1 MGEAT
6 TSVGSRLSLTSSRK
20 GVQLSSHRKIAL
32 VTGVFFIITIIPAP
46 IAAFILYAP
55 VLNDPDY
62 VVGAGA
68 DTSVLLGAFFEVIIA
83 IAIIGTAV
91 TLFPIVK
98 RQNEGF
104 ALGYVAARVL
114 ESTVIV
120 VGIISL
126 LSVVTLRQ
134 DLAGAA
140 GADAAS
146 LVTVGKSLVA
156 VHDWTFLLGPGLV
169 PGVNG
174 VLLGYLMYSS
184 RLVPRPLALLGLVG
198 GPVLFASGIAVLFGL
213 IEAGSVWQGIST
225 IPVAAFEVLLGIW
238 LIVKGF
244 NPSAPLLTASAT

>member
-1 MGEAT
+1 VDST
-6 TSVGSRLSLTSSRK
+6 RK
-20 GVQLSSHRKIAL
+20 TAL
-32 VTGVFFIITIIPAP
+32 VTGVFFVITIIASIPALG
-46 IAAFILYAP
+46 FYGP

-62 VVGAGA
+62 IIGAGA
-68 DTSVLLGAFFEVIIA
+68 DTGVARGAFLEVITA
-83 IAIIGTAV
+83 IACIGTAV
-91 TLFPIVK
+91 TLFPILK
-98 RQNEGF
+98 RQHEGV

-146 LVTVGKSLVA
+146 LVTVGRSLVA
-156 VHDWTFLLGPGLV
+156 VHDWTFLLGPGLL

-174 VLLGYLMYSS
+174 LLLGYLMYRSN
-184 RLVPRPLALLGLVG
+184 LVPRGMALLGLIG

-213 IEAGSVWQGIST
+213 YQQVSVWSLVAT
-225 IPVAAFEVLLGIW
+225 VPVFAWEASLGIY
-238 LIVKGF
+238 LMVKGF
-244 NPSAPLLTASAT
+244 KPSPLTAGTTAATTPSADREFAA

>member
-1 MGEAT
+1 LWRRVIGKPPGRFEELAAYSSFARIAT
-6 TSVGSRLSLTSSRK
+6 PMTTDP
-20 GVQLSSHRKIAL
+20 L

-55 VLNDPDY
+55 VLNNPDY
-62 VVGAGA
+62 VVGAGT

-91 TLFPIVK
+91 MLFPILK

-146 LVTVGKSLVA
+146 LVTVSKSLVA

-174 VLLGYLMYSS
+174 VLLGI
-184 RLVPRPLALLGLVG
+184 R
-198 GPVLFASGIAVLFGL
+198 
-213 IEAGSVWQGIST
+213 
-225 IPVAAFEVLLGIW
+225 

-244 NPSAPLLTASAT
+244 NPSAPLLTASDT